1 MNKRIDWKAYLIRLG
16 IVFLVALVFSIGFSE
31 ISYML
36 QREKTDR
43 APETYQ
49 IVIPQG
55 TSERVEAGEEVVSI
69 PEDKVFVI
77 GDVLEVVNQ
86 DVVDHKLGPIWVP
99 PEKTARLVLE
109 SAENYSYSCSF
120 VPSKYLGFDVR
131 QPTTLGTRLT
141 ALGITT
147 PTTTA
152 FLFIYS
158 LLVFPIKNGD
168 GETAQSEGAT
178 A

>member
-1 MNKRIDWKAYLIRLG
+1 MSEKFDWRAYLLRLG
-16 IVFLVALVFSIGFSE
+16 IVFLVALIFSIGFSE
-31 ISYML
+31 ISYLM

-43 APETYQ
+43 APETHR
-49 IVIPQG
+49 IVIPRG
-55 TSERVEAGEEVVSI
+55 ASERIEAGEQVVSI

-86 DVVDHKLGPIWVP
+86 DVVDHKLGPIWAP
-99 PEKTARLVLE
+99 PGKTARLVLE
-109 SAENYSYSCSF
+109 TAEKYSYSCSF

-158 LLVFPIKNGD
+158 LLIFPINKENGD
-168 GETAQSEGAT
+168 SPGERGA

>member
-1 MNKRIDWKAYLIRLG
+1 MSEAIDWRAYLVRLG
-16 IVFLVALVFSIGFSE
+16 IVFLIALVFSIGFSE
-31 ISYML
+31 ISYRL

-49 IVIPQG
+49 IIIPRG
-55 TSERVEAGEEVVSI
+55 ASERVAAGEQVVSI

-77 GDVLEVVNQ
+77 GDVLEVVNH
-86 DVVDHKLGPIWVP
+86 DVVDHKLGPVWAP
-99 PEKTARLVLE
+99 PGKTARLSLE
-109 SAENYSYSCSF
+109 IAEKYSYSCSF

-158 LLVFPIKNGD
+158 LLVYPVNKEEDQN
-168 GETAQSEGAT
+168 AHLKEGAV
-178 A
+178 